1 MKKRIVILERHFT
14 YREKGGWFSQKENI
28 KVIYD
33 LTDIKLNARLD
44 ELNKAYHKNFYQIT
58 ADFNLTTK
66 KGRNDFVKYSLYL
79 KSAMLM
85 TKRKSID
92 HLPSFLKANNLHF

>member
-28 KVIYD
+28 KILYD

-66 KGRNDFVKYSLYL
+66 KRRNYFVNYLLDNSRRFKTSWEFQELKDIASNIIYSL
-79 KSAMLM
+79 
-85 TKRKSID
+85 
-92 HLPSFLKANNLHF
+92 